1 MADVLEAFG
10 IEVPSDWVKK
20 PSVDLLPEMPV
31 PQTQRTI
38 ENNTTDTNGMSE
50 DEKRLAKILFS
61 PEELE
66 EIQKMEPVGF
76 FEALKGKSGFDF
88 IPFAG
93 TAKDIAQSGFDL
105 NMIDKAKAGD
115 TAAMQYLTDKMRED
129 LKMQMRGTTIFGD
142 IGNILHYAPGFIGEF
157 AIATATF
164 GSSAGATVASK
175 TAQVGAKA
183 AVSAGK
189 KAVMQQVLKKSA
201 VGLATSGATVSA
213 MPQQVARS
221 YLDRRIAGT
230 IKMTDK
236 GEMLLQE
243 MEESPALTTL
253 KALGDTWVS
262 VASEMAG
269 GALTHAAG
277 KALSPIISKSGIGT
291 GAHKLAEIV
300 NAKIPVKVKDGLLR
314 AVKKIKPDA
323 DISRMLSD
331 KVYFN
336 GVLGE
341 IGEERLEGVLS
352 VALGLNDEEKSTV
365 DKYLDAIFISPS
377 QFAAE
382 LGAFSMIGGLS
393 HAGIRVYNGLRL
405 KGFTKEQAL
414 KTLQNMTETQRD
426 EASAKIGTNN
436 YWDEYSEPPAL
447 LNISEIALS
456 QDVPNFKEGANERG
470 VVSGEE
476 LQGEYK
482 PTGGAPIVV
491 WERLDGRKEV
501 ITGRHRL
508 DLARRN
514 GMEQIF
520 AQVVKEENGFTK
532 EMATMFDAEQNIRDE
547 KGSVKDYVRY
557 FEKTDYDAQTARA
570 LGLLSRQKGKEGF
583 AVGRLASPEL
593 RASFM
598 NGQIASS
605 KASVIAEVVPVTG
618 VSEAEADVNAKLQR
632 VGLKNAK
639 SMNVSEL
646 KGFMQILK
654 RQGVTEAQSGE
665 QGDLF
670 GFDDAF
676 LNEQK
681 DIVRQVN
688 RDKEGIKAQ
697 INAVK
702 GALRNPEA
710 AEKMGLKFEMTP
722 EGIQQKVYELNAE
735 LTTLDNF
742 ATNHELYQHYLN
754 KVRFEA
760 DIKRVIE
767 AAEKS
772 KGAKTTVNETADLG
786 VIRPEISALLKQ
798 YGIDIEGY
806 RNEINSSF
814 VNHVLNRHSNE
825 KTEEAR
831 EQKAISEKDLYSLND
846 VVQSP
851 DFIVVEDARNT
862 NTALVF
868 VKNMPDGSTILVEN
882 VGNKKKR
889 LLAKTMRIKRR
900 AISGD
905 ELSTLY
911 PTSET
916 LPSVNIIIDTSDIK
930 SNTETEGPV
939 VDDESQSALFDMPAG
954 QYATTA
960 DATISKIASRAERIS
975 RPFME
980 REESKADMWKRRWLD
995 NLNPIK
1001 VFGDKIY
1008 KQARLFAGVGGK
1020 IEMMLKDKTRDLTG
1034 KETGEGLL
1042 PIVKDFKTEFGVSQN
1057 KAEQDLGDYLKA
1069 MRYTQDLTPREGVYV
1084 SDQQIS
1090 ESLDNLSR
1098 LQNEY
1103 GENFIRFG
1111 QYAERIYEYQS
1122 RVLYLL
1128 VESGMKSKEWY
1139 DRTLQENPHY
1149 VPFKRVLPE
1158 DMIRITQSSVK
1169 NAKGRGVGGGRN
1181 VIKQLKGSDLE
1192 ERNVFASIV
1201 TNTAEIISNAYRNDI
1216 TRKIANMRNQFPA
1229 LIRQKLPERASFD
1242 KGLREQIK
1250 KGIEL
1255 LGGKYERTNQRL
1267 SPGGGVYG
1275 AFGVYLP
1282 LENKI
1287 KEKIGSDAALV
1298 HEFGHMLDHKLD
1310 FGKKVFGDEKSDG
1323 VIHEELKALARERLG
1338 TDLKVEDG
1346 RFVNE
1351 QKQPAKNV
1359 EEYLY
1364 SEPELIANLYDA
1376 YVNAPELLE
1385 RYAPR
1390 AKKRVDSF
1398 VSLSGKKWLQDIHR
1412 TLDVGFET
1420 MYGELDRAKNVI
1432 GYRSN
1437 GMKRY
1442 IEVHEDL
1449 YQALKGEDAETLGAV
1464 MTVFSKFTSLLRWGA
1479 TQANLTFA
1487 VVRNPIRDTFTAR
1500 MQTDVGFI
1508 PVLDTLR
1515 GSFNVLRQAD
1525 VYKEWKA
1532 AGGSFDSFMQINEN
1546 SKKNP
1551 YEELFNNS
1559 FKFRQLNPFYW
1570 TERLGG
1576 LFEEGTRV
1584 GVYAKARKQGLSM
1597 DESAFVSRNATLD
1610 FSRGGSESKQINR
1623 IVPFFNASLQGTA
1636 AMYDRFQKDKLG
1648 FMLRGIA
1655 WLTLPSLALSAY
1667 YMYWASEDERR
1678 EYAEIPQWQKDL
1690 FWNVKLN
1697 GHWLTIPKPAG
1708 YGPLF
1713 ASLPQAFA
1721 EGTLSDDG
1729 VDWADVALNVFSNM
1743 VPLSDVSSIVSVP
1756 LRVALE
1762 LQSNYNF
1769 YFRKDIVPAYLVGV
1783 LPEEQYTDRTSE
1795 FFKMVGKYT
1804 GLSPIKM
1811 EYVANAL
1818 LGGLA
1823 KDGLFV
1829 FDIWAKKNSPEK
1841 ELGEIPVIRGIVA
1854 REPIGWSSKSVQRF
1868 SDEFKD
1874 LSKVYK
1880 TLKLEERQ
1888 GGNEAEEF
1896 IKKHEKELDKYFSV
1910 QGLDAEIRSL
1920 SQELNTVSSDENLS
1934 PAEKKETMRL
1944 LRQEM
1949 TKTAQEALEVL
1960 KEE

>member
-1 MADVLEAFG
+1 
-10 IEVPSDWVKK
+10 
-20 PSVDLLPEMPV
+20 
-31 PQTQRTI
+31 
-38 ENNTTDTNGMSE
+38 
-50 DEKRLAKILFS
+50 
-61 PEELE
+61 
-66 EIQKMEPVGF
+66 
-76 FEALKGKSGFDF
+76 
-88 IPFAG
+88 
-93 TAKDIAQSGFDL
+93 
-105 NMIDKAKAGD
+105 
-115 TAAMQYLTDKMRED
+115 
-129 LKMQMRGTTIFGD
+129 
-142 IGNILHYAPGFIGEF
+142 
-157 AIATATF
+157 
-164 GSSAGATVASK
+164 
-175 TAQVGAKA
+175 
-183 AVSAGK
+183 
-189 KAVMQQVLKKSA
+189 
-201 VGLATSGATVSA
+201 
-213 MPQQVARS
+213 
-221 YLDRRIAGT
+221 
-230 IKMTDK
+230 
-236 GEMLLQE
+236 
-243 MEESPALTTL
+243 
-253 KALGDTWVS
+253 
-262 VASEMAG
+262 
-269 GALTHAAG
+269 
-277 KALSPIISKSGIGT
+277 
-291 GAHKLAEIV
+291 
-300 NAKIPVKVKDGLLR
+300 
-314 AVKKIKPDA
+314 
-323 DISRMLSD
+323 
-331 KVYFN
+331 
-336 GVLGE
+336 
-341 IGEERLEGVLS
+341 
-352 VALGLNDEEKSTV
+352 
-365 DKYLDAIFISPS
+365 
-377 QFAAE
+377 
-382 LGAFSMIGGLS
+382 
-393 HAGIRVYNGLRL
+393 
-405 KGFTKEQAL
+405 
-414 KTLQNMTETQRD
+414 
-426 EASAKIGTNN
+426 
-436 YWDEYSEPPAL
+436 
-447 LNISEIALS
+447 
-456 QDVPNFKEGANERG
+456 
-470 VVSGEE
+470 
-476 LQGEYK
+476 
-482 PTGGAPIVV
+482 
-491 WERLDGRKEV
+491 
-501 ITGRHRL
+501 
-508 DLARRN
+508 
-514 GMEQIF
+514 
-520 AQVVKEENGFTK
+520 
-532 EMATMFDAEQNIRDE
+532 
-547 KGSVKDYVRY
+547 
-557 FEKTDYDAQTARA
+557 
-570 LGLLSRQKGKEGF
+570 
-583 AVGRLASPEL
+583 
-593 RASFM
+593 
-598 NGQIASS
+598 
-605 KASVIAEVVPVTG
+605 
-618 VSEAEADVNAKLQR
+618 
-632 VGLKNAK
+632 
-639 SMNVSEL
+639 
-646 KGFMQILK
+646 
-654 RQGVTEAQSGE
+654 
-665 QGDLF
+665 
-670 GFDDAF
+670 
-676 LNEQK
+676 
-681 DIVRQVN
+681 
-688 RDKEGIKAQ
+688 
-697 INAVK
+697 
-702 GALRNPEA
+702 
-710 AEKMGLKFEMTP
+710 
-722 EGIQQKVYELNAE
+722 
-735 LTTLDNF
+735 
-742 ATNHELYQHYLN
+742 
-754 KVRFEA
+754 
-760 DIKRVIE
+760 
-767 AAEKS
+767 
-772 KGAKTTVNETADLG
+772 
-786 VIRPEISALLKQ
+786 
-798 YGIDIEGY
+798 
-806 RNEINSSF
+806 
-814 VNHVLNRHSNE
+814 
-825 KTEEAR
+825 
-831 EQKAISEKDLYSLND
+831 
-846 VVQSP
+846 
-851 DFIVVEDARNT
+851 
-862 NTALVF
+862 
-868 VKNMPDGSTILVEN
+868 
-882 VGNKKKR
+882 
-889 LLAKTMRIKRR
+889 
-900 AISGD
+900 
-905 ELSTLY
+905 
-911 PTSET
+911 
-916 LPSVNIIIDTSDIK
+916 
-930 SNTETEGPV
+930 
-939 VDDESQSALFDMPAG
+939 
-954 QYATTA
+954 
-960 DATISKIASRAERIS
+960 
-975 RPFME
+975 ME
-980 REESKADMWKRRWLD
+980 REESKADIWKRRWLD

-1042 PIVKDFKTEFGVSQN
+1042 PIVKDFKTEFGVNQN
-1057 KAEQDLGDYLKA
+1057 TAEQDLGDYLKA
-1069 MRYTQDLTPREGVYV
+1069 MRYTQDLKPREDVYV
-1084 SDQQIS
+1084 SDEQIR
-1090 ESLDNLSR
+1090 ESLENLSR
-1098 LQNEY
+1098 LQDKY

-1111 QYAERIYEYQS
+1111 HYAERIYEYQS

-1201 TNTAEIISNAYRNDI
+1201 TNTAEIVSNAYRNDI

-1310 FGKKVFGDEKSDG
+1310 FGKKVFGGEKSDG

-1464 MTVFSKFTSLLRWGA
+1464 MTVFSKFTGLLRWGA

-1487 VVRNPIRDTFTAR
+1487 VVRNPARDTFTAR

-1597 DESAFVSRNATLD
+1597 
-1610 FSRGGSESKQINR
+1610 
-1623 IVPFFNASLQGTA
+1623 
-1636 AMYDRFQKDKLG
+1636 
-1648 FMLRGIA
+1648 
-1655 WLTLPSLALSAY
+1655 
-1667 YMYWASEDERR
+1667 
-1678 EYAEIPQWQKDL
+1678 YAEIPQWQKDL
-1690 FWNVKLN
+1690 FWNVKLS

-1721 EGTLSDDG
+1721 EGTLNDDS
-1729 VDWADVALNVFSNM
+1729 VDWAEVALNVFGNM
-1743 VPLSDVSSIVSVP
+1743 VPLSDVSSAVSVP
-1756 LRVALE
+1756 LRIALE

-1769 YFRKDIVPAYLVGV
+1769 YFRKDIVPTYLVSV

-1818 LGGLA
+1818 LGGVA
-1823 KDGLFV
+1823 KDSLSA

-1841 ELGEIPVIRGIVA
+1841 ELGEMPVIRGIVA

-1880 TLKLEERQ
+1880 TLNLKERQ
-1888 GGNEAEEF
+1888 GGNEAEAF
-1896 IKKHEKELDKYFSV
+1896 IKKHEKELDQYFSV
-1910 QGLDAEIRSL
+1910 QGFDAEIRSL
-1920 SQELNTVSSDENLS
+1920 SQELNTISADENLS

-1944 LRQEM
+1944 LRHF
-1949 TKTAQEALEVL
+1949 
-1960 KEE
+1960 KERVNPGKSRLFL